1 LYGLRLTWGALPANP
16 KLGTASRW
24 IFRLD
29 WFLDSSA
36 FWELGKHQFEE
47 EWKQFSPGQ
56 AQSKNNLLFI
66 SSTEALMTVRF
77 CEWLPFNCSGSIR

>member
-1 LYGLRLTWGALPANP
+1 LTWGELPANP

-29 WFLDSSA
+29 WFLDFSV

-56 AQSKNNLLFI
+56 AQNENSLLFI
-66 SSTEALMTVRF
+66 SSTGVMMTVRF
-77 CEWLPFNCSGSIR
+77 SEWLPFNCSGSIR